1 LEGGELYTTKIQ
13 WDLRF
18 WGSQRWKIHG
28 FCRQVP
34 CGDVPAGVLG
44 GRTAAAA
51 ADLSA
56 AGLRHA
62 AGWAGAGGGSHGKN
76 RWNVYDLVI

>member
-1 LEGGELYTTKIQ
+1 MGGGWSYYTNPMRFGILGIPTLEN
-13 WDLRF
+13 
-18 WGSQRWKIHG
+18 HG

-62 AGWAGAGGGSHGKN
+62 AGWGGCGEWIPWGKQMEH
-76 RWNVYDLVI
+76 V